1 MFETAPSRYYHV
13 PVPVPAWYDSLTAK
27 ALADI
32 LSELGQG
39 QRLDRLVLACINGLP
54 GANPLRGGR
63 FIVASAPQL
72 RASSQSGTPP
82 SSVSFSRKVDR
93 LAPLQLPASPTDPM
107 ECIDANPLAHRKPI
121 KYKTDAANC
130 RAGTVDVLVLDSFS
144 CGGIVVARDAERNG
158 IPVYATRAS
167 SWTQELALPRGGATE
182 LFVFH
187 GSNAARVSLARA
199 GEIAVV
205 KAVQPGNHFVTFN
218 VDLEDNDAFEISVV
232 DAADAS
238 IGAWAVQVTIRDLAD
253 LSNSRLEALIKTHRT
268 KRRSVPHAPDTPLH
282 RLELGAYLSAA
293 QSWKPV
299 LACWAWPV
307 FQADSL

>member
-1 MFETAPSRYYHV
+1 M
-13 PVPVPAWYDSLTAK
+13 
-27 ALADI
+27 
-32 LSELGQG
+32 
-39 QRLDRLVLACINGLP
+39 
-54 GANPLRGGR
+54 
-63 FIVASAPQL
+63 
-72 RASSQSGTPP
+72 
-82 SSVSFSRKVDR
+82 
-93 LAPLQLPASPTDPM
+93 
-107 ECIDANPLAHRKPI
+107 
-121 KYKTDAANC
+121 
-130 RAGTVDVLVLDSFS
+130 DVLVLDSFS

-299 LACWAWPV
+299 LACWAARVPSRLVIDWNGDRMLGDVQPQIDPRPP
-307 FQADSL
+307 FNPPASLIAAREAVRGHLKQEQRCLAEIEMDQPSLLTCVQEYLPTT